1 MLGISKR
8 THSRSENFVTVLRR
22 QKTAPSADE
31 ILWFFLETP
40 DIYGTFDYRVNLVS
54 KKIKKQPTFRLTAFM
69 TRPGI
74 EPGFTA

>member
-40 DIYGTFDYRVNLVS
+40 DIYGTFACQVKNIDLGQM
-54 KKIKKQPTFRLTAFM
+54 IK
-69 TRPGI
+69 
-74 EPGFTA
+74 